1 MARPRVGVQLIV
13 FGEQLQTDF
22 AGAVKAV
29 AAAGYDGFEMGTPTD
44 ERHFEEAKAARDAA
58 GIVCAGCHAGYRNLS
73 NPDLVSQYV
82 RHTKGLDAEFLI
94 TSGDWEWK
102 TLDDYL
108 QAAELLNVIGRQ
120 CQEAGLTFC
129 FHNHHWEFQPIEG
142 QTPIHLMIAA
152 TDPSLVKLC
161 PDIYWVAVGG
171 ERPADFISRY
181 RDRIPYYHFKDGL
194 GGENYREF
202 RELGR
207 GNINLAAALEAALTT
222 PPAWI
227 VAEQDRSDLPA
238 AESIKISRDYLKSLY
253 V

>member
-1 MARPRVGVQLIV
+1 MVKPRVGVQLIV

-22 AGAVKAV
+22 AGAVQAV
-29 AAAGYDGFEMGTPTD
+29 AEAGYDGFEMGTPTD
-44 ERHFEEAKAARDAA
+44 ERPFEEAKAARDAA
-58 GIVCAGCHAGYRNLS
+58 RIVCTGCHAGFRNLS

-82 RHTKGLDAEFLI
+82 RHTKGLGADFLI
-94 TSGDWEWK
+94 TSGSWEWK

-108 QAAELLNVIGRQ
+108 QAAQLLNEVGRQ
-120 CQEAGLTFC
+120 CRDAGLTFC
-129 FHNHHWEFQPIEG
+129 FHNHHWEFLPIEG

-222 PPAWI
+222 HPTWI
-227 VAEQDRSDLPA
+227 VAEQDRADLPA
-238 AESIKISRDYLKSLY
+238 AESIKISRDYLKSLG